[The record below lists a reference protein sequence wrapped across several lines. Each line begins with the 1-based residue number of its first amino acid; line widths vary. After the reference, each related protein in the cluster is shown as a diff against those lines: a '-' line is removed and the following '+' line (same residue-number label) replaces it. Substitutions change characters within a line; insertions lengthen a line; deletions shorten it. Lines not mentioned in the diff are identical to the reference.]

1 MPPWRSSEHSAYPE
15 GPRAFRVWPGKLS
28 PCTFPTVTPGISLQ
42 INPLLPRF
50 FRRLDRD
57 RNRSLDAGELQQG
70 LAELGLQLD
79 TAEAEG
85 VCKRWDR
92 DGSGTLDLGEFL
104 RALRVSP
111 APTAQGVPCSLGDH
125 LCLCG
130 HTRHPGTRH

>member
-1 MPPWRSSEHSAYPE
+1 MDAVDATMEKLRAQCLSRGASSIQGLA
-15 GPRAFRVWPGKLS
+15 
-28 PCTFPTVTPGISLQ
+28 
-42 INPLLPRF
+42 RF